1 MTHRNTAKALF
12 TVCLLL
18 GGADLAQAQ
27 TTQAASV
34 TAAND
39 LPQPDKD
46 FVQAASKSSSTEID
60 AAKLAL
66 TRGPTRMSS
75 RSPAT

>member
-1 MTHRNTAKALF
+1 MTYRNSATAMFTACLF
-12 TVCLLL
+12 LL
-18 GGADLAQAQ
+18 GAQLAQAHAN
-27 TTQAASV
+27 QAAAV
-34 TAAND
+34 TGADN

-46 FVQAASKSSSTEID
+46 FVQAATKSSSTEID